1 MEDDPCMKKIHNLSN
16 VANFPI
22 KKLLNDEIWKLRF
35 LHQKTK
41 AGFVKAEQD
50 KIRRTQIS
58 MLEEQSLGV
67 VVLVGIFVVETSGRL
82 GSEETIHD
90 SDFCSSLLKDLE
102 CRSLKNLLK

>member
-1 MEDDPCMKKIHNLSN
+1 M
-16 VANFPI
+16 
-22 KKLLNDEIWKLRF
+22 
-35 LHQKTK
+35 
-41 AGFVKAEQD
+41 KAEQD

-102 CRSLKNLLK
+102 C

>member
-1 MEDDPCMKKIHNLSN
+1 MIFFKQKQKIAFLYTR
-16 VANFPI
+16 
-22 KKLLNDEIWKLRF
+22 LL
-35 LHQKTK
+35 

-82 GSEETIHD
+82 GSEEKIND
-90 SDFCSSLLKDLE
+90 SDFAPLC
-102 CRSLKNLLK
+102 